1 MSKVITA
8 DNATRA
14 DFPVGTVAFSDYFGR
29 EYRVTNETVAV
40 LFDNDGNVCDLANN
54 IDTAI
59 AHVQDGQGTALALT
73 CEYGDDIEDVQA
85 MLDYHREV
93 YADCFAM

>member
-14 DFPVGTVAFSDYFGR
+14 DFPVGTVALTTWDGT

-40 LFDNDGNVCDLANN
+40 LFDNAGNVCDLANN

>member
-14 DFPVGTVAFSDYFGR
+14 DFPVGVVAFTGWDGT
-29 EYRVTNETVAV
+29 EYRIKNETVAV
-40 LFDNDGNVCDLANN
+40 LFDNEGNVDDLANN
-54 IDTAI
+54 IETAI
-59 AHVQDGQGTALALT
+59 AHVQDGRGTAIALK
-73 CEYGDDIEDVQA
+73 CDYDEDIEDVQG

>member
-14 DFPVGTVAFSDYFGR
+14 DFPVGAVALTTWDGT

-40 LFDNDGNVCDLANN
+40 LFDNEGNVCDLANN